1 MKAMQDSHRVLFTS
15 PAEFIDSDHP
25 NVIAQAQGLTAGVAE
40 PAAQA
45 RLLYAA
51 VRDEIRYDPYRDY
64 LDPGSYRASAVL
76 AAGTG
81 YCVGKAAL
89 YAALC
94 RALGIPA
101 RIGLA
106 DVMNHLATPRLLEA
120 VGTNIFAYH
129 GYTEVFLG
137 GRWLKVSPTFNAS
150 LCAKLGVAPLFFDGR
165 HDALLQS
172 FDGQGREFMAYIADH
187 GAFFD
192 VPVKF
197 LIIEM
202 TRLYP
207 KLCIPGGLRGA
218 SMEQEAKV

>member
-1 MKAMQDSHRVLFTS
+1 MVHDVGEADSRGD
-15 PAEFIDSDHP
+15 AER
-25 NVIAQAQGLTAGVAE
+25 AAKRGVE
-40 PAAQA
+40 
-45 RLLYAA
+45 R
-51 VRDEIRYDPYRDY
+51 R
-64 LDPGSYRASAVL
+64 
-76 AAGTG
+76 
-81 YCVGKAAL
+81 
-89 YAALC
+89 
-94 RALGIPA
+94 
-101 RIGLA
+101 LA
-106 DVMNHLATPRLLEA
+106 DAIARAGREHGARTIAVGVEIVAIGIVADFVPHRSIEQPRLLEA